1 MIYKLNS
8 EVNVVRIVCILYF
21 NVLFFVLIKA
31 GLIVKMVVLLSA
43 F

>member
-8 EVNVVRIVCILYF
+8 EVIVVRIVLLYF
-21 NVLFFVLIKA
+21 NVVLIKA
-31 GLIVKMVVLLSA
+31 GLIIKMVILLSA